1 MITQSV
7 YGPVRLLHAY
17 HASVGDHRGKKRHSR
32 GYGTAFVDG
41 SGPAIDESSPFFLA
55 SMTKLHTVVAVEC
68 GLVTLDTNMSTI
80 ISDFSNFKVLKFDGG
95 KPVLRRAT
103 RNVTLSNLLTHSSG
117 LAARDSS
124 PALQECKSGE
134 G

>member
-1 MITQSV
+1 
-7 YGPVRLLHAY
+7 
-17 HASVGDHRGKKRHSR
+17 
-32 GYGTAFVDG
+32 
-41 SGPAIDESSPFFLA
+41 
-55 SMTKLHTVVAVEC
+55 MTKLHTVVAIMVAVEC
-68 GLVTLDTNMSTI
+68 GLITLDTNMSTI
-80 ISDFSNFKVLKFDGG
+80 IPDFSNSKVLEFDSG

-103 RNVTLSNLLTHSSG
+103 RNATLSNLLTHSSG